1 MAHGRPWV
9 AIKTRSRFG
18 LHRRTLASSSLSSDM
33 RPTAPSSGG
42 AGKKKRT
49 TYDHAFKLKVV
60 RAALER
66 PPNNR
71 IKPTCAWFPGI
82 EPCQAEDGDSLNPS
96 LPNPNPNPNP
106 NRRVITILGNTP
118 PIARPSPR
126 HKKPGRDGL
135 SMTRLTRRSCASGSA
150 TSRKRH
156 GRAHQLTPPTR
167 RTRRLLHRPRHRRN
181 PSRCGRR
188 RRRPSGA

>member
-1 MAHGRPWV
+1 MRHLPRNLVLGPKVPLLMPTPTSSPAG
-9 AIKTRSRFG
+9 SR
-18 LHRRTLASSSLSSDM
+18 T
-33 RPTAPSSGG
+33 
-42 AGKKKRT
+42 KKKRT

-106 NRRVITILGNTP
+106 NRRVITILGNAP

-167 RTRRLLHRPRHRRN
+167 RTRRLLRRPRPRRN
-181 PSRCGRR
+181 PSRRGRR
-188 RRRPSGA
+188 RRRSSRA

>member
-1 MAHGRPWV
+1 MADGRPWV

-42 AGKKKRT
+42 PGKKKRT

-82 EPCQAEDGDSLNPS
+82 EPCQAD
-96 LPNPNPNPNP
+96 
-106 NRRVITILGNTP
+106 T
-118 PIARPSPR
+118 
-126 HKKPGRDGL
+126 
-135 SMTRLTRRSCASGSA
+135 A
-150 TSRKRH
+150 TH
-156 GRAHQLTPPTR
+156 
-167 RTRRLLHRPRHRRN
+167 
-181 PSRCGRR
+181 
-188 RRRPSGA
+188 